1 MPRRSSPRPVRSP
14 RAVAWWR
21 CYATQLAALMLT
33 AVMLLAG
40 GASSLAVAS
49 AINGISIHD
58 AVRQYDQTH
67 PAVYGSVGGF
77 RP

>member
-1 MPRRSSPRPVRSP
+1 
-14 RAVAWWR
+14 
-21 CYATQLAALMLT
+21 MLT